1 MKAKELNFMVVEDN
15 AFQRA
20 IVVNILHTLRAKS
33 ICDFDNGKQALEIMR
48 TDKGGLVDVVICDI
62 NMPEMDGIEFLR
74 HLGQSNHKASIILL
88 SAMGN
93 KLLNSV
99 GNLTVMYGVKLLG
112 IMEKPL
118 NSKTLEEM
126 LLKFSR

>member
-1 MKAKELNFMVVEDN
+1 MNAKQLNFMVVEDN

-20 IVVNILHTLRAKS
+20 IVVNMLHTLRAKS
-33 ICDFDNGKQALEIMR
+33 IFDFSNGKLALEIMR

-62 NMPEMDGIEFLR
+62 NMPEMDGIEFVR

-88 SAMGN
+88 SSLGH

-99 GNLTVMYGVKLLG
+99 GKLTVMYGVKLLG
-112 IMEKPL
+112 VMEKPM
-118 NSKTLEEM
+118 NSKTLEEI
-126 LLKFSR
+126 LLKFAH